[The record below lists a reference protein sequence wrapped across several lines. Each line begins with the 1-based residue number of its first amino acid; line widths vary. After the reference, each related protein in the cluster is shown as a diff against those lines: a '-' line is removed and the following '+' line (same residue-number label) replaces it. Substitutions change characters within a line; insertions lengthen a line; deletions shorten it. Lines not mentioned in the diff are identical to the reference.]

1 MKLLILITIF
11 CPIALIYLVP
21 RYIKLRE
28 KYIRLEENS
37 VSRQKYNAVQ
47 NELKQLKKLLA
58 QKEQETGQ
66 ASGK

>member
-11 CPIALIYLVP
+11 CPIALIYIIP

-28 KYIRLEENS
+28 KYIHLEENC
-37 VSRQKYNAVQ
+37 VSRQQYNAVQ

-58 QKEQETGQ
+58 QKEQETEQ
-66 ASGK
+66 TSDN